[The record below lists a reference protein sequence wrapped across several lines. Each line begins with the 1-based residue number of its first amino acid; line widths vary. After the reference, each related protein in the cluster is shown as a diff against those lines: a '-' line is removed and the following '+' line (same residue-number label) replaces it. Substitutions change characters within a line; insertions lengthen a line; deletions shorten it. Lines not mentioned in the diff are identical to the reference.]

1 MSHPELIDV
10 QRELFA
16 EGLIERRV
24 LTASLE
30 REAIDA
36 DNRTVPLTVSTENPV
51 RGPSGMLEVLRHDVE
66 SVDMSRASQGLPL
79 QVAHRHGELP
89 VGRVERLHIVDG
101 RLRGVARFS
110 SSVRGREA
118 WQDVVDGII
127 ADVSVGAQ
135 IESNNW
141 EQTGETLI
149 ARRWSPVEV
158 SLVAMGAD
166 PAAGINREQT
176 MANEVGTETAPVQHQ
191 GEAIAALF
199 AGLEGEQWLTM
210 ERDALRAGDS
220 VEVVR
225 TRVLDALKAQAAPTV
240 ARATPD
246 TVIRA
251 GADSLEKWVA
261 QCQRALDHKL
271 DLETVPRE
279 ELQLNECAGM
289 SLREM
294 AREYLRVR
302 NISATG
308 LNPDRLVERALNVPS
323 VLRSNFSHST
333 SDFSNLL
340 AASADKAL
348 SVGYME
354 APETYAT
361 WTRNVSMS
369 NFRQH
374 TFTNLSLFGD
384 LQQVR
389 EGEEYTAGTFSDRA
403 NPMTLGTYGK
413 LFTITR
419 TAIVDD
425 DLSSLTAIP
434 ARMGRAAARQV
445 GDLVYAVITGD
456 VKLSE
461 QSGATLFNTTE
472 GNLAASAT
480 VIDSANMALAR
491 KYLRTV
497 TDPSGATLNITP
509 AYLIV
514 PAAIETTAQVFLRTA
529 MVPGSANN
537 DVNVFANSMQ
547 LVVEP
552 RLDADDVNA
561 WYVMGAPGRE
571 VDTVAVGWLD
581 GRQEPFL
588 EQQEG
593 FSVDGMQYKVRIDCT
608 AGALD
613 WRGMYQNA
621 GA

>member
-1 MSHPELIDV
+1 
-10 QRELFA
+10 
-16 EGLIERRV
+16 
-24 LTASLE
+24 
-30 REAIDA
+30 
-36 DNRTVPLTVSTENPV
+36 
-51 RGPSGMLEVLRHDVE
+51 
-66 SVDMSRASQGLPL
+66 
-79 QVAHRHGELP
+79 
-89 VGRVERLHIVDG
+89 
-101 RLRGVARFS
+101 
-110 SSVRGREA
+110 
-118 WQDVVDGII
+118 
-127 ADVSVGAQ
+127 
-135 IESNNW
+135 
-141 EQTGETLI
+141 
-149 ARRWSPVEV
+149 
-158 SLVAMGAD
+158 VAMGAD

-176 MANEVGTETAPVQHQ
+176 MANEVGTESAPVQHQ
-191 GEAIAALF
+191 GEAIASLF

-210 ERDALRAGDS
+210 ERDALRAGDT

-240 ARATPD
+240 SRSTPD

-271 DLETVPRE
+271 GLEEVPRA
-279 ELQLNECAGM
+279 ELQDNECAGM

-308 LNPDRLVERALNVPS
+308 LNPDRLVERALTVQS
-323 VLRSNFSHST
+323 VLRSNFSHSS
-333 SDFSNLL
+333 SDFANLL

-348 SVGYME
+348 STGYME
-354 APETYAT
+354 APETYST

-389 EGEEYTAGTFSDRA
+389 EGEEYTAGTYSDRG
-403 NPMTLGTYGK
+403 NPVTLATYGK

-419 TAIVDD
+419 QAIVND
-425 DLSSLTAIP
+425 DLNAFTAIP
-434 ARMGRAAARQV
+434 SRMGRAAARQV

-480 VIDSANMALAR
+480 VIDSASMALAR

-509 AYLIV
+509 AYLVV
-514 PAAIETTAQVFLRTA
+514 PAAIETAAQVFLRTA

-571 VDTVAVGWLD
+571 VDTVVVGWLD

-588 EQQEG
+588 EQDEG

-608 AGALD
+608 AAALD